1 MNERTSNYLQYFIG
15 STAVNAIGLYILNWI
30 LDDFWI
36 DTFWGLLGMAL
47 MMSIVPGLAL
57 SIAYRFARLVHPI
70 IFPLIGFVF
79 SALLVWISPDLLD
92 AIGIKGVRIHG
103 WLTALWVALGVTFF
117 ATVVGAIF
125 SLNDEDGYDRFV
137 TDQLRKSYD
146 KIKIVSD
153 KPALLF
159 IEFDGLSIDVLQRAV
174 REGYMPTVKRWMDSG
189 QYVLTGWEPDLSS
202 QTSASQ
208 AGILLGNNHNIPAF
222 RWWDKRRG
230 QLMVSSSMHT
240 ASALEQELSS
250 GDGLLVHDGGSR
262 FNVFS
267 GDAPDAMATFSKVE
281 TSKLG
286 KNASYLAYL
295 ANPYL
300 LPRTLGLFIAD
311 CGREVIE
318 SFKQRRA
325 KEVPRGPRRFKYVLT
340 RATTSTFML
349 EGGRFVAT
357 ADIQRGIPAAYY
369 TFFSYDEI
377 AHHSNIRSTDG
388 LKILRV
394 MDQMLAGLERAT
406 KTAPR
411 PVHLFLLSDHGQSQ
425 GETFLQRFG
434 LTLDDLVKSLI
445 DEDLN
450 VQAIL
455 ETQEALGNISV
466 AVTQAVKGD
475 TRTSALAG
483 RMLKTRSKN
492 GNVQI
497 GSYKKK
503 EAAIESSAKEGL
515 ADVVVLA
522 SGNLGLISF
531 PKFPRRLTAEEIAE
545 MFPNLIPGLMTH
557 PGISFVLANSSVDG
571 GVVFGP
577 KGVYYLDND
586 TFAGENP
593 LANFGPYAAD
603 HLRRANS
610 FDNAPDLY
618 VNSMFDPETEEVAA
632 FEELVG
638 NHGGLGGPQQRPFI
652 LHPAIYQAPAEP
664 IVGAAQLCKVMK
676 GWIEQAQGPFPTVQ
690 QEAGSIPSTAAAD

>member
-1 MNERTSNYLQYFIG
+1 MNSRTSNLIQYFLG
-15 STAVNAIGLYILNWI
+15 STVVNVIGIGILDWI
-30 LDDFWI
+30 LSDFKI
-36 DTFWGLLGMAL
+36 DSFWGLLGMAL
-47 MMSIVPGLAL
+47 LMSVIPGLAL
-57 SIAYRFARLVHPI
+57 GIAYRFARLFHPI
-70 IFPLIGFVF
+70 IFPLIAFAFSVLFV
-79 SALLVWISPDLLD
+79 LISPDLLD
-92 AIGIKGVRIHG
+92 LIGIGGVSING
-103 WLTALWVALGVTFF
+103 WLTGLWIALGVTFF
-117 ATVVGAIF
+117 GTIVGGLF
-125 SLNDEDGYDRFV
+125 SLNDEESYDRFV
-137 TDQLRKSYD
+137 TDQLRKNYENQ
-146 KIKIVSD
+146 KVVSD
-153 KPALLF
+153 KPALFF

-189 QYVLTGWEPDLSS
+189 QHVLTGWEPDLSS

-208 AGILLGNNHNIPAF
+208 AGILLGSNKNIPAF
-222 RWWDKRRG
+222 RWWDKPRG
-230 QLMVSSSMHT
+230 KLMVSSSMGT
-240 ASALEQELSS
+240 ASMLEDELSS

-267 GDAPDAMATFSKVE
+267 GDAPDSMATFSKVS

-286 KNASYLAYL
+286 KSASYLAYL

-300 LPRTLGLFIAD
+300 LPRTFGLFFAD

-325 KEVPRGPRRFKYVLT
+325 NELPRGHRKFKYMLT
-340 RATTSTFML
+340 RATTSTVML

-357 ADIQRGIPAAYY
+357 ADIQRGLPSAYY

-394 MDQMLAGLERAT
+394 MDQMLAGLERAAQ
-406 KTAPR
+406 TAPR

-425 GETFLQRFG
+425 GQTFLQRFG
-434 LTLDDLVKSLI
+434 KTLDDLVEELI
-445 DEDLN
+445 GEDAN

-455 ETQEALGNISV
+455 DSQEAMGNISM

-475 TRTSALAG
+475 SRTSALTG
-483 RMLKTRSKN
+483 RMLKSRSDN
-492 GNVQI
+492 GSVHL
-497 GSYKKK
+497 GSYKEKDS
-503 EAAIESSAKEGL
+503 AVESSAQEGA

-531 PKFPRRLTAEEIAE
+531 PKHPERLTAEELAE
-545 MFPNLIPGLMTH
+545 LYPNLIPGLMTH
-557 PGISFVLANSSVDG
+557 PGIGFVLANSSVDG

-593 LANFGPYAAD
+593 LANFGPFAPQ

-652 LHPAIYQAPAEP
+652 LHPAIYQAPTEP
-664 IVGAAQLCKVMK
+664 IVGAGHLSQVMK
-676 GWIEQAQGPFPTVQ
+676 GWIDQAQGPFPTVQ
-690 QEAGSIPSTAAAD
+690 QEAGTIPSTTAAD

>member
-1 MNERTSNYLQYFIG
+1 MNERTSNYLQYFVG
-15 STAVNAIGLYILNWI
+15 STAVNAVGLWLLNWI
-30 LDDFWI
+30 LTDFSI

-47 MMSIVPGLAL
+47 LMSVVPGLAL
-57 SIAYRFARLVHPI
+57 GFAYRFARLIHPI
-70 IFPLIGFVF
+70 VFPLIAFVF
-79 SALLVWISPDLLD
+79 SALFVWISPDLLD
-92 AIGIKGVRIHG
+92 LIGIGGVHIHG
-103 WLTALWVALGVTFF
+103 WLTALWIALGVTFF
-117 ATVVGAIF
+117 GTIVGAIF
-125 SLNDEDGYDRFV
+125 SLNDEAGYDRFV

-146 KIKIVSD
+146 KVKVVSD

-174 REGYMPTVKRWMDSG
+174 REGYMPTVKRWMDTG
-189 QYVLTGWEPDLSS
+189 QHVLTGWEPDLSS

-222 RWWDKRRG
+222 RWWDKPRG

-240 ASALEQELSS
+240 ADALEQELSS

-267 GDAPDAMATFSKVE
+267 GDAPDAMATFSKVAV
-281 TSKLG
+281 SKLG
-286 KNASYLAYL
+286 KDASYLAYL

-311 CGREVIE
+311 CGREIME
-318 SFKQRRA
+318 SFRQRRSN
-325 KEVPRGPRRFKYVLT
+325 ELPRGHRRFKYMLT
-340 RATTSTFML
+340 RATTSTVML

-357 ADIQRGIPAAYY
+357 ADIQRGIPSAYY

-394 MDQMLAGLERAT
+394 MDQMLNGLERAAQ
-406 KTAPR
+406 TAPR

-425 GETFLQRFG
+425 GQTFLQRFG
-434 LTLDDLVKSLI
+434 MTLDDLVKDLI
-445 DEDLN
+445 GEDQN

-455 ETQEALGNISV
+455 DSQEAMGNISM

-475 TRTSALAG
+475 TRTAALTG
-483 RMLKTRSKN
+483 RMLKGRSE
-492 GNVQI
+492 G
-497 GSYKKK
+497 GSVHLGSFKKTDT
-503 EAAIESSAKEGL
+503 AVESQAQQGL

-531 PKFPRRLTAEEIAE
+531 PKYPNRLTAEEMAE
-545 MFPNLIPGLMTH
+545 LYPNLIPGLMMH

-577 KGVYYLDND
+577 RGVYYLDND
-586 TFAGENP
+586 KFAGENP
-593 LANFGPYAAD
+593 LANFGPFAAE
-603 HLRRANS
+603 HLRRANA

-652 LHPAIYQAPAEP
+652 LHPAIYQAPTEP
-664 IVGAAQLCKVMK
+664 IVGAAHLSQVMK
-676 GWIEQAQGPFPTVQ
+676 GWIDQAQGPFPTIQ
-690 QEAGSIPSTAAAD
+690 RKAPSIPSTAAAD

>member
-1 MNERTSNYLQYFIG
+1 MNSRTASFIEYFVG
-15 STAVNAIGLYILNWI
+15 STVVNLIGLWI
-30 LDDFWI
+30 LDWILTDFSV

-47 MMSIVPGLAL
+47 LMSVVPGIAL
-57 SIAYRFARLVHPI
+57 SVAYRFARLIHPI
-70 IFPLIGFVF
+70 IFPLIAFAF
-79 SALLVWISPDLLD
+79 SALFVWISPDLLD
-92 AIGIKGVRIHG
+92 WIGIGGVHIEG
-103 WLTALWVALGVTFF
+103 WLTALWIALGVTFF
-117 ATVVGAIF
+117 GTIVGAIF
-125 SLNDEDGYDRFV
+125 SLNDEQGYDRFV

-146 KIKIVSD
+146 NVKITSE

-174 REGYMPTVKRWMDSG
+174 REDYMPTVKRWMDSG
-189 QYVLTGWEPDLSS
+189 QHVLTGWEPDLSS

-208 AGILLGNNHNIPAF
+208 AGILLGSNQNIPAF
-222 RWWDKRRG
+222 RWWDKPRG

-240 ASALEQELSS
+240 ANALETQLST
-250 GDGLLVHDGGSR
+250 GDGLLVHEGGSR

-267 GDAPDAMATFSKVE
+267 GDAPDSMATFSKVE

-300 LPRTLGLFIAD
+300 LPRLLGLFIAD
-311 CGREVIE
+311 CFREVFE

-325 KEVPRGPRRFKYVLT
+325 NEIPRGHRRFKYMLT
-340 RATTSTFML
+340 RATTSTMML

-357 ADIQRGIPAAYY
+357 ADIQRGIPSAYY

-394 MDQMLAGLERAT
+394 MDQMLAGLERAAQS
-406 KTAPR
+406 APR

-425 GETFLQRFG
+425 GQTFLQRFG
-434 LTLDDLVKSLI
+434 ITLDDLV
-445 DEDLN
+445 EDLIGEDAN

-455 ETQEALGNISV
+455 DSQEAMGNINM

-475 TRTSALAG
+475 SRTSALTG
-483 RMLKTRSKN
+483 RMLKSRSEN
-492 GNVQI
+492 GNVHL
-497 GSYKKK
+497 GSYKAKDQ
-503 EAAIESSAKEGL
+503 AVESTAQQGL

-531 PKFPRRLTAEEIAE
+531 PKHPQRLSAEEIAE
-545 MFPNLIPGLMTH
+545 HYPNLVPGLMTH

-593 LANFGPYAAD
+593 LANFGPFAAE
-603 HLRRANS
+603 HLRRANG

-652 LHPAIYQAPAEP
+652 LHPAVYVAPTEP
-664 IVGAAQLCKVMK
+664 IVGAGHLSKVMK
-676 GWIEQAQGPFPTVQ
+676 GWIDQAQGPFPTIQ
-690 QEAGSIPSTAAAD
+690 QEAGTIPSPAAAD